1 MDGNITPIGLTLL
14 ETDLLKAVDLEAN
27 PRWYLVRTQR
37 YLWQDIIVPR
47 MKRGFK
53 PEPLI
58 WNLLSKMEAGLQTV
72 SEQESR
78 DSAYLALEEVR
89 AALATR
95 TARAV

>member
-1 MDGNITPIGLTLL
+1 MDGKITIIGLSLL
-14 ETDLLKAVDLEAN
+14 EEDLLKAVDLEAN
-27 PRWYLVRTQR
+27 PRWYLVRAQR
-37 YLWQDIIVPR
+37 YLWEGIITPR
-47 MKRGFK
+47 MGKGVK
-53 PEPLI
+53 CESLI

-89 AALATR
+89 VALATR